1 MVAFFIIATLAT
13 LAIIAT
19 LATLAKPASVDY
31 EAWSEDN
38 DHEMDSLD
46 KSIDPALLKTSAKIG
61 AILFNPAIHL
71 DQPLDGVDNTP
82 LSDRQTEL
90 TVPKIVIG
98 TPDNRETILNL
109 RETINLTDVQ
119 WSTEH
124 EARLDAL
131 WELRDEAGRFRKP
144 TLDEQSERARLG
156 RAKAEWSVAAGR
168 QKVR

>member
-19 LATLAKPASVDY
+19 LATLAKPSAVDY
-31 EAWSEDN
+31 EAWGEDDCELDALN
-38 DHEMDSLD
+38 D
-46 KSIDPALLKTSAKIG
+46 SIDPALFKTSAKLN
-61 AILFNPAIHL
+61 AVPFNPSIHL

-82 LSDRQTEL
+82 ISDRVTEL
-90 TVPKIVIG
+90 TVQKIVIG
-98 TPDNRETILNL
+98 TPDNRETVLNL

-119 WSTEH
+119 WSDDH

-131 WELRDEAGRFRKP
+131 WELRDESGRFRKA

-168 QKVR
+168 QKIR

>member
-19 LATLAKPASVDY
+19 LATLAKPTSVDY
-31 EAWSEDN
+31 EAWSED
-38 DHEMDSLD
+38 DCELD
-46 KSIDPALLKTSAKIG
+46 ALNESIDPDLFKTHAKIN
-61 AILFNPAIHL
+61 AIPFNPTIHR
-71 DQPLDGVDNTP
+71 DEPLAGVDNTP

-90 TVPKIVIG
+90 TVQKIVIG
-98 TPDNRETILNL
+98 TPDNRETVLNL

-119 WSTEH
+119 WSDDH
-124 EARLDAL
+124 EARLNAL
-131 WELRDEAGRFRKP
+131 WELRDESGRFRKA

-156 RAKAEWSVAAGR
+156 HAKAVWWDAARR